1 MIDKYLLPQHGQRR
15 PSVKQTKLN
24 QCKNAVLE
32 QKLLVWSTTA
42 MTTFLYFLILL
53 WTNWM
58 TIITDK

>member
-1 MIDKYLLPQHGQRR
+1 MIDKYLLPQRGQRR

-24 QCKNAVLE
+24 QCKNAVQE

-53 WTNWM
+53 
-58 TIITDK
+58 